1 MSKERE
7 SETALPERW
16 SAKAKSDEGET
27 PLDIARRKKRG
38 WIVDLLVQHE
48 SRPQP

>member
-1 MSKERE
+1 MLMSKERE

-27 PLDIARRKKRG
+27 SCAGAEAELIGPGGGR
-38 WIVDLLVQHE
+38 
-48 SRPQP
+48 